1 MLKIFCNTQ
10 YKTFLPILVLVIIF
24 HIPFNSNKS
33 FCQDND
39 SVIVVNENNIASLDT
54 LFKGVHSPR
63 IASLYSAVLPG
74 LGQVYNKKYWKV
86 PIIYAGFATIFY
98 ALNFNNRFYLHYK
111 NAAIWKESGDPNVPS
126 EYAFIKDKVY
136 TVDNLSSAFNYY
148 KRSRDLAFL
157 GLLGFYV
164 INIIDATVD
173 AYLIDY
179 DISQNLALRLK
190 PTVIQSPF
198 AYNAGISLS
207 LDLK

>member
-1 MLKIFCNTQ
+1 MLKIFFNNQ
-10 YKTFLPILVLVIIF
+10 YKTFLPILVLVILF
-24 HIPFNSNKS
+24 HIPFTNGKCYSQN
-33 FCQDND
+33 ND
-39 SVIVVNENNIASLDT
+39 SVIIISEKNVESIDT
-54 LFKGVHSPR
+54 LFKGIHSPR

-86 PIIYAGFATIFY
+86 PLIYAGFATIFY

-111 NAAIWKESGDPNVPS
+111 TAAIWKESGDPNVPP
-126 EYAFIKDKVY
+126 EYAFIKDRIY

-148 KRSRDLAFL
+148 KRSRDLALL

-179 DISQNLALRLK
+179 DISQNLALKLK

-198 AYNAGISLS
+198 AYNAGFSLS
-207 LDLK
+207 LSLK